1 MGSAFTRLI
10 ERYAQS
16 LQAAGS
22 KLTLEGLN
30 ERVLEQLEETEM
42 LDLIGRENV
51 FMAKPRFGESLK
63 EALAAAERWIAD
75 QET

>member
-1 MGSAFTRLI
+1 VGSTFIRLI

-22 KLTLEGLN
+22 KLMLEGLN
-30 ERVLEQLEETEM
+30 ERVLEQLEETDILE
-42 LDLIGRENV
+42 LLGRENV
-51 FMAKPRFGESLK
+51 FLAQPHFGESLK

-75 QET
+75 QES